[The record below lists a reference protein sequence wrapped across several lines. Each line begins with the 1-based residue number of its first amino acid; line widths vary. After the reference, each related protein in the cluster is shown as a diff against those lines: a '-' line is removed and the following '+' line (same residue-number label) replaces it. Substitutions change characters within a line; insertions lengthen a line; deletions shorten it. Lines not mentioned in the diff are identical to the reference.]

1 MWVFS
6 IIQNAS
12 DPREP
17 KITNLT
23 VEVNHSKID
32 KTEQKVKQ
40 QSPNVHPRASELT
53 SRCQFERSWFSALW
67 ALHEQIS
74 GGWRHLSDLSPEDKL
89 QLLCCAPPL
98 CCPSKGKAGTTHSHL
113 HSQPGAGKCYNAF
126 AKWMCLPFLG
136 LQSQSSIRKQLH
148 IQKQVGW
155 ECLQPEQKKRRI
167 RHPGVTAIQLLPGDA
182 IQWWIGY

>member
-1 MWVFS
+1 MWIFS

-32 KTEQKVKQ
+32 KTNSNHKAQMYIL
-40 QSPNVHPRASELT
+40 EL
-53 SRCQFERSWFSALW
+53 QNW
-67 ALHEQIS
+67 
-74 GGWRHLSDLSPEDKL
+74 L
-89 QLLCCAPPL
+89 QDANLREVGFLLCELCMSRFLEVGGICLTWVQKISCNYCAPPL

-155 ECLQPEQKKRRI
+155 EWLQPEQKKRRI
-167 RHPGVTAIQLLPGDA
+167 RHPGVTATQLLPGDA